1 MGYAAAVALV
11 GLMFSMIS
19 IKLMSMAENA
29 QITMIGAA
37 GRHRS
42 RILRQNE
49 KIVAAAIGARKFL
62 AIRIG
67 IVFFGRLSSLIFLV
81 EDMYPEKF
89 VEGATMAMMNTVML
103 PNKLGK
109 AVKKHGKGAA
119 KKVITKYNQKRK
131 NRSVKSN

>member
-1 MGYAAAVALV
+1 MGYAAAIALV

-37 GRHRS
+37 GRQRR
-42 RILRQNE
+42 RILKQNE

-62 AIRIG
+62 VIRIG
-67 IVFFGRLSSLIFLV
+67 IVFFGKLSSLIFLV
-81 EDMYPEKF
+81 EEMYPEKF
-89 VEGATMAMMNTVML
+89 VEGATMAMMNTVMF

-109 AVKKHGKGAA
+109 VVKKHGKGAA
-119 KKVITKYNQKRK
+119 KRVITKYNQKRK
-131 NRSVKSN
+131 SKSLKSS